1 MNNFWLKRKRPL
13 KLLRLCNRKQSCVI
27 LDFNNHIIDEEIH
40 PDLSDSNED
49 DTKFLIDTDNHD
61 ADDSDNCNDY
71 IINEDIPLD
80 LNDANDDDNDL
91 FNDTENRRD
100 ITDSDNTYS
109 SDENDSD
116 FVPDSKALETESSS
130 SSSDADS
137 SIEKEKYLS
146 PKQKRQKYLQ
156 QQVTIMSKRISVLD
170 AKNDIFQQ
178 LVENGYMDYFS
189 GGLLVDLSDSM
200 LQTLKYRVLDF
211 LYFLYL
217 SNEPA
222 DGHVDVVD
230 LMTAFITTNMGQMS
244 EYCKQLSE
252 LQNLTPYTVRNY
264 VDHLLKFIE
273 WFILYRRQTDSR
285 KSAVTPSKYF
295 NAVF

>member
-1 MNNFWLKRKRPL
+1 MNNFWLVKRKRPL
-13 KLLRLCNRKQSCVI
+13 KLLRFNRKQSCVI
-27 LDFNNHIIDEEIH
+27 LDFNNDIIYEENH

-49 DTKFLIDTDNHD
+49 DTKFLIDTDNRPD
-61 ADDSDNCNDY
+61 ADDSG
-71 IINEDIPLD
+71 IIDEDIQLD

-137 SIEKEKYLS
+137 SSEKEKYLS

-217 SNEPA
+217 SNEPV

-230 LMTAFITTNMGQMS
+230 LLTAFITTNMGQMS